1 MMIWSTF
8 LTGIILIFLGLGGY
22 FAGNAQSPTALIP
35 AGFGLTLLLIGLIA
49 QKIQKNWAFM
59 LSAIVAILGLIGVG
73 MRLPKSAAAIDPA
86 SSAIPMAFFC
96 QSLMA
101 LICLI
106 YALVMIR
113 ALIVDYVSSKT
124 SHEHPEVID

>member
-1 MMIWSTF
+1 MMTWSTF
-8 LTGIILIFLGLGGY
+8 LAGTILIFLGLGGY
-22 FAGNAQSPTALIP
+22 FQGDAQSPTALIP
-35 AGFGLTLLLIGLIA
+35 AGFGLAFLCLGLLA
-49 QKIQKNWAFM
+49 QKIQKNWVFIMTAGV
-59 LSAIVAILGLIGVG
+59 SILGLIGAG
-73 MRLPKSAAAIDPA
+73 MRLPKTAASIDPA

-113 ALIVDYVSSKT
+113 LLIVNHIEAKT
-124 SHEHPEVID
+124 PHDHPEVID